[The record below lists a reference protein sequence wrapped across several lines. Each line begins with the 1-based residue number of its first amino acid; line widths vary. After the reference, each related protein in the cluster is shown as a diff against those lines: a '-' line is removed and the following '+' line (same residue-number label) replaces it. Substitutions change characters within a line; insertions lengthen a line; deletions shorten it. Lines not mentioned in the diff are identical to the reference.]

1 MGRPAKSNE
10 LHRLH
15 GTKPQSRAA
24 TESVFVGGRPKF
36 PGHLSKVAR
45 AEAKRVVKLLEDRRT
60 VTPGD
65 IALIS
70 LYAEVYSRWVATKAA
85 IGDELMVEIKI
96 KDSNGAI
103 HSTQRLNPLLKVAQ
117 ADEAKL
123 IQLTTQMGLT
133 PAARDRVRPTKAQRN
148 NLEVIAG
155 SVADL
160 MPGLL
165 EPRGIADNHPEVVAP
180 PDRIEEDQLGT
191 GEEDADTS
199 ETL

>member
-10 LHRLH
+10 LHQLQ
-15 GTKPQSRAA
+15 GTKSQAKSA
-24 TESVFVGGRPKF
+24 TESVFAGGRPKF
-36 PGHLSKVAR
+36 PAHLSKVAR
-45 AEAKRVVKLLEDRRT
+45 SEAKRVVKLLEDRRT

-85 IGDELMVEIKI
+85 IGDELMVEIKM
-96 KDSNGAI
+96 KDANGAI
-103 HSTQRLNPLLKVAQ
+103 HSTKRLNPLLKVAQ

-133 PAARDRVRPTKAQRN
+133 PVTRDRVRPTKSQRKN
-148 NLEVIAG
+148 FEVIAG

-165 EPRGIADNHPEVVAP
+165 EPNGAAGNRPQVVAP
-180 PDRIEEDQLGT
+180 PNNIEEDQQPGD
-191 GEEDADTS
+191 EDENTS